1 MINDLLDKSTVKRR
15 KAAIALRKGNCS
27 DEICS
32 ALMNALKMEES
43 NPHWETQ
50 VEIVKTIGV
59 LKCVNSVEYIREYI
73 LEKEDEFSLLGMA
86 SATAYIR
93 LRRKTL
99 SDVSTV
105 IELINT
111 NSYSIMEGTME
122 ALGYDRMIPSTE
134 DQNIIIE
141 RCFNFG
147 KNRDKGY
154 GDPRYGLAA
163 ACAGWDS
170 ERVKDFLNECLK
182 SKDVPLLYVSENSL
196 KRKYVK
202 LR

>member
-111 NSYSIMEGTME
+111 NSYSTTPNYLFMEVKKLVTT
-122 ALGYDRMIPSTE
+122 DPSKGKVLKE
-134 DQNIIIE
+134 D
-141 RCFNFG
+141 
-147 KNRDKGY
+147 
-154 GDPRYGLAA
+154 
-163 ACAGWDS
+163 AGAQ
-170 ERVKDFLNECLK
+170 KTDFLNGTSRGGISDETPGK
-182 SKDVPLLYVSENSL
+182 
-196 KRKYVK
+196 
-202 LR
+202 